1 MASFSVNFCRFFE
14 DFISF
19 SGVKWVWNWVK
30 WIWVESRLRGSPA
43 GAIKNNQNGFWKA
56 KISKYFNFE
65 RIQKSPRRTQKA
77 KRRHEFPKIT
87 ISLMTHF
94 CLSYTNFLTFQNESG
109 PAQFWWNSRYLE
121 NIWEFMTK
129 KMIERLLSICW
140 ARSQRKKLQ
149 QTIWRQQF
157 AFQWPAGRFLIWGSG
172 FLTQES

>member
-77 KRRHEFPKIT
+77 KRRHEFPKMT
-87 ISLMTHF
+87 IGLMNHF
-94 CLSYTNFLTFQNESG
+94 LSVILIFEPSKMKVVQLNSG
-109 PAQFWWNSRYLE
+109 ETADISEIFENSWRRKWSRGY
-121 NIWEFMTK
+121 
-129 KMIERLLSICW
+129 W
-140 ARSQRKKLQ
+140 AYAEQGARGKNYN
-149 QTIWRQQF
+149 RQSDVNNLPF
-157 AFQWPAGRFLIWGSG
+157 NDLRVVS
-172 FLTQES
+172 